1 MKTVD
6 EKDQWFFDAMLDVPR
21 VNPIIA
27 LLAAPLNLLL
37 PGIGIILCALF
48 AMEVEQVSKI

>member
-1 MKTVD
+1 MKTIN
-6 EKDQWFFDAMLDVPR
+6 ETDQWFFDAMLDVPK

-37 PGIGIILCALF
+37 PGIGIILCALM
-48 AMEVEQVSKI
+48 AMECE